1 MQKIVVLNPKGGSG
15 KTTIATNLASY
26 FAVEKLRP
34 TLMDMDAQGSST
46 HWLGKR
52 TQEQP
57 LIHGIAAYERNT
69 GMTRSFATRLPLD
82 TERLVVDTPAAV
94 EPQKLPDITRHA
106 TAVLVPVLPSDIDI
120 HAAAKCIS
128 NLLLIA
134 KLRRDEQR
142 IAVIANRVK
151 KQTLVYKSLMRFLEN
166 LHIPVIATLR
176 DSQAYIRSAE
186 TGLGVFEMKP
196 AGVREDLE
204 QWLPLV
210 GWLAQRKPLPIEP
223 GTPAIT
229 SAPTTAP
236 KTATTSLESLVS
248 PAGQD
253 ARVPEA
259 QGRAEAPTGQN
270 PRMPGASG
278 RTGPDDEHEARISG
292 AQGRAGPA
300 PPPAKPAL
308 TQAIAAPSAR
318 PKPATEPLPELSP
331 AAVTNALAS
340 SASALTPR
348 GSGATKKIARSE
360 SLLPSLLR
368 RVFG

>member
-26 FAVEKLRP
+26 FAVENLRP

-46 HWLGKR
+46 HWLSKR
-52 TQEQP
+52 TSEQS
-57 LIHGIAAYERNT
+57 LIAGIAAYERNT
-69 GMTRSFATRLPLD
+69 GLTRSFATRLPLD
-82 TERLVVDTPAAV
+82 TQRLVVDTPAAF
-94 EPQKLPDITRHA
+94 EPQKLPDITRNA
-106 TAVLVPVLPSDIDI
+106 TAVIVPVLPSDIDI

-134 KLRRDEQR
+134 KLRRDDQR

-151 KQTLVYKSLMRFLEN
+151 KQTLIYKSLMKFLEN
-166 LHIPVIATLR
+166 LQIPVVATFR

-186 TGLGVFEMKP
+186 TGSGIFEMKP
-196 AGVREDLE
+196 ASVREDLE

-229 SAPTTAP
+229 SALTSAP
-236 KTATTSLESLVS
+236 KTATTTLGSLVPPVAPS
-248 PAGQD
+248 RPVLAQALSAAPPA
-253 ARVPEA
+253 RPIPKPESA
-259 QGRAEAPTGQN
+259 
-270 PRMPGASG
+270 
-278 RTGPDDEHEARISG
+278 
-292 AQGRAGPA
+292 PA
-300 PPPAKPAL
+300 P
-308 TQAIAAPSAR
+308 Q
-318 PKPATEPLPELSP
+318 LSP
-331 AAVTNALAS
+331 AAVMNAIASPASALAS
-340 SASALTPR
+340 R
-348 GSGATKKIARSE
+348 SGGKSNKIERSE

>member
-15 KTTIATNLASY
+15 KTTLSTNLASY
-26 FAVEKLRP
+26 FAVQGLRP

-46 HWLGKR
+46 HWLSKR
-52 TQEQP
+52 TKEQP
-57 LIHGIAAYERNT
+57 LIHGIAGFERHT
-69 GMTRSFATRLPLD
+69 GVTRSFATRLPLD
-82 TERLVVDTPAAV
+82 TQRLVVDTPAAV
-94 EPQKLPDITRHA
+94 EPQRLPDLTRNA

-151 KQTLVYKSLMRFLEN
+151 KQTLVYKSLLKFLEQ
-166 LHIPVIATLR
+166 LQIPVIATLR

-186 TGLGVFEMKP
+186 IGSGIFEMKQ
-196 AGVREDLE
+196 AQVREDVD

-210 GWLAQRKPLPIEP
+210 GWLAQRKPLLIEP

-229 SAPTTAP
+229 SALTSAP
-236 KTATTSLESLVS
+236 KEATVSLESLAS
-248 PAGQD
+248 S
-253 ARVPEA
+253 
-259 QGRAEAPTGQN
+259 AP
-270 PRMPGASG
+270 
-278 RTGPDDEHEARISG
+278 
-292 AQGRAGPA
+292 
-300 PPPAKPAL
+300 L
-308 TQAIAAPSAR
+308 
-318 PKPATEPLPELSP
+318 P
-331 AAVTNALAS
+331 AAVTNVDAELAAALVAES
-340 SASALTPR
+340 KLQTSEPVNPSTEPRARRPIELTPLSPALIR
-348 GSGATKKIARSE
+348 ANLIKPEPADSGAK

>member
-26 FAVEKLRP
+26 FAVEGLRP

-46 HWLGKR
+46 HWLSKR
-52 TQEQP
+52 NKDQP
-57 LIHGIAAYERNT
+57 LIHGIAGFERNT
-69 GMTRSFATRLPLD
+69 GLTRSFATRLPLD
-82 TERLVVDTPAAV
+82 TQRLVVDTPAAV
-94 EPQKLPDITRHA
+94 EPQKLPDLTRNA

-134 KLRRDEQR
+134 KVRRDEHR

-151 KQTLVYKSLMRFLEN
+151 KQTLIYKSLMKFLEKMQ
-166 LHIPVIATLR
+166 IPVVTTLR

-196 AGVREDLE
+196 NTVREDLE

-210 GWLAQRKPLPIEP
+210 GWLAQRKPLHVEP

-229 SAPTTAP
+229 SALTSAP
-236 KTATTSLESLVS
+236 KVATVSLDS
-248 PAGQD
+248 
-253 ARVPEA
+253 
-259 QGRAEAPTGQN
+259 
-270 PRMPGASG
+270 
-278 RTGPDDEHEARISG
+278 I
-292 AQGRAGPA
+292 A
-300 PPPAKPAL
+300 PPPPVTTPKPSAL
-308 TQAIAAPSAR
+308 QPAAAPVPPIVKAPVTDSA
-318 PKPATEPLPELSP
+318 PARLNP
-331 AAVTNALAS
+331 AAVVNALAS
-340 SASALTPR
+340 PASALSNR
-348 GSGATKKIARSE
+348 GGSSGKIERSE